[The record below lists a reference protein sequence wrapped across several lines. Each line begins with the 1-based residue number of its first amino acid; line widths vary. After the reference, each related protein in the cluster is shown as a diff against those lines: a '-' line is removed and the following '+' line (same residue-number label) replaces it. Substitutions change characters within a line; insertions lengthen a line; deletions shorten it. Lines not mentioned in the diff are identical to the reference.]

1 MKTDA
6 ADVAYVSSV
15 VPPSVATSSLIV
27 ADPLSVPLRDFSR
40 RLRRFTYRGV
50 AQLGGRLAQ
59 TCGLFCHPSL
69 P

>member
-15 VPPSVATSSLIV
+15 VPPSVATSILMV

-40 RLRRFTYRGV
+40 RLRRFAYRAG
-50 AQLGGRLAQ
+50 LGGCLAQ